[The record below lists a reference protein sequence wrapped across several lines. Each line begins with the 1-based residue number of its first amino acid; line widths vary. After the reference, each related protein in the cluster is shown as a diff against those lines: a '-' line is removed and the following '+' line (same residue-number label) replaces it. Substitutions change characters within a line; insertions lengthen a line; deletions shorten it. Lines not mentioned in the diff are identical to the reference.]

1 MSITAETAKAH
12 ANDPAVL
19 CCRAEGGITIE
30 PANLEDPAIFDELV
44 DSGLLNLDGC
54 LKIGQV
60 LGAKLTKTSDS
71 LCPLTADNVE
81 GFKTDDE
88 LAKDILHY
96 ATLGG
101 DVYDVMGDI
110 FDRSENEITYNAQ
123 AIKKQKQLIDNLHKM
138 GKQVLMS
145 SHTFK
150 FMDCD
155 EVIKIAKAQES
166 RGADIVKIV
175 AASNNEYECL
185 ENLKTS
191 LKLKEKLNV
200 PFLFLSVG
208 EYSRVH
214 RLIGTHYGSCMWLCV
229 DRYDAFATPA
239 QPLIETIK
247 NLRDNIILS

>member
-1 MSITAETAKAH
+1 MSNFLYKDSPLIVSMCQGDNSEEIISLIRNSVAHGADAVGVQLCRLKKEFKSDDNIKNIFSCSSGKPYYIT
-12 ANDPAVL
+12 NY
-19 CCRAEGGITIE
+19 RYGINEG
-30 PANLEDPAIFDELV
+30 
-44 DSGLLNLDGC
+44 
-54 LKIGQV
+54 
-60 LGAKLTKTSDS
+60 
-71 LCPLTADNVE
+71 
-81 GFKTDDE
+81 KTDDE

-166 RGADIVKIV
+166 RGADVVKIV
-175 AASNNEYECL
+175 AASNSDYECL

-191 LKLKEKLNV
+191 LKLKEELNV